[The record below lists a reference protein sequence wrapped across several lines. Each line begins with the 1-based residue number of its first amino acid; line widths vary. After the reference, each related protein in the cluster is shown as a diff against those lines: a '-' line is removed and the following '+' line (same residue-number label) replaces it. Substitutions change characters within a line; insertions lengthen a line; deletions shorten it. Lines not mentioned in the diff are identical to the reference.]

1 MHVRV
6 CVLPPRVHSSCDSLG
21 STLFRRA
28 RTCSA
33 FQLHTPLWM
42 EPDPSA
48 CRSYPLRSWGFSFP
62 REISVSE
69 WTSEP
74 SEMLRFVYWEIW
86 QQCCCLNFQV
96 LWPGVTVCTCM
107 AMIYPFSLCKGL
119 ACVLFLNFVFNK
131 KKSSF
136 GADLLGEG
144 DNKIYL
150 TYFIIKILL
159 LLLNFQ
165 KLKHT
170 YVESYALTTL
180 LQGLFVCLLNNS
192 CVFPELIPSPHSSQS
207 LWPFTEKWQEPFSMD
222 LTTAFVRDIS

>member
-1 MHVRV
+1 MHVCV

-28 RTCSA
+28 CTCSA

-119 ACVLFLNFVFNK
+119 ACVLFLSFVFNK
-131 KKSSF
+131 K
-136 GADLLGEG
+136 
-144 DNKIYL
+144 
-150 TYFIIKILL
+150 II
-159 LLLNFQ
+159 F
-165 KLKHT
+165 
-170 YVESYALTTL
+170 
-180 LQGLFVCLLNNS
+180 
-192 CVFPELIPSPHSSQS
+192 
-207 LWPFTEKWQEPFSMD
+207 
-222 LTTAFVRDIS
+222 